1 MTIYLVGTSH
11 IAKESLSKV
20 KKAIEDK
27 KPDCV
32 AVELDAVRFHA
43 LKNKR
48 KRKTKVKL
56 PILQKLIFALMQK
69 MQERLSQE
77 TNIFPGQEM
86 LDAISL
92 AEKQD
97 IPYVFIDQNI
107 NITIS
112 RLMSEMGFFS
122 KIKFLFYL
130 LIGFIG
136 IPIPG
141 IMASKEFD
149 LNKVP
154 EKDFIDEAMV
164 ELKAAFPAIYK
175 VLVADRNKFMA
186 KNIRKL
192 GEKHDNVVVV
202 VGAGHVKGI
211 GKILEKE

>member
-1 MTIYLVGTSH
+1 
-11 IAKESLSKV
+11 
-20 KKAIEDK
+20 
-27 KPDCV
+27 
-32 AVELDAVRFHA
+32 
-43 LKNKR
+43 NKR

-56 PILQKLIFALMQK
+56 PLLQKLIFALMQK
-69 MQERLSQE
+69 IQERLSKE

-86 LDAISL
+86 LDAVSL

-136 IPIPG
+136 IPFPWL
-141 IMASKEFD
+141 MASKELD

-186 KNIRKL
+186 KNIKKL
-192 GEKHDNVVVV
+192 GEKYDNVVVV

>member
-11 IAKESLSKV
+11 IAKESLLKV

-32 AVELDAVRFHA
+32 AVELDAIRFHA
-43 LKNKR
+43 LKNKK

-56 PILQKLIFALMQK
+56 PLLQKLIFALMQK
-69 MQERLSQE
+69 MQDRLSQE

-112 RLMSEMGFFS
+112 RLMSEMSFFS

-141 IMASKEFD
+141 IMASKELD

-154 EKDFIDEAMV
+154 EKDFIDDAMV
-164 ELKAAFPAIYK
+164 ELKATFPAIYK

-192 GEKHDNVVVV
+192 GEKYDNVVVV